1 MRAETLNIVDRAI
14 TETEKRVEREIAK
27 YLRMTP
33 RAKGVQISI
42 NSSQDIARL
51 ADDIE
56 SGDYKK

>member
-1 MRAETLNIVDRAI
+1 MTIDPISMVERAI
-14 TETEKRVEREIAK
+14 RETEKRVEREVAE

-33 RAKGVQISI
+33 RAKGVLISI

-56 SGDYKK
+56 SGAYKK

>member
-1 MRAETLNIVDRAI
+1 MAHDDLTLRERAI
-14 TETEKRVEREIAK
+14 RETEKRVEREIAE

-33 RAKGVQISI
+33 RAKGVLISI

-56 SGDYKK
+56 SGAYKK